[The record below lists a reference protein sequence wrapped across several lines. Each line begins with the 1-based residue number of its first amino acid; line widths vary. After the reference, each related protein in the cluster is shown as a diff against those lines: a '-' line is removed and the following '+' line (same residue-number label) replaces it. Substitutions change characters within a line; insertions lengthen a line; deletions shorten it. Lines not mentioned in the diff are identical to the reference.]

1 MGCFFFLTILKNNVC
16 FSFHDKRV
24 LDNEKNIPLR
34 FLYMMYLNF
43 VGAEDTGIIKA
54 VKCQLLHSS
63 GTRTGNVNLP
73 KFVSQAL
80 FVECL

>member
-1 MGCFFFLTILKNNVC
+1 
-16 FSFHDKRV
+16 
-24 LDNEKNIPLR
+24 
-34 FLYMMYLNF
+34 MMYLNF
-43 VGAEDTGIIKA
+43 VGTEDTGIIKA

-80 FVECL
+80 LVECL

>member
-1 MGCFFFLTILKNNVC
+1 MC

-24 LDNEKNIPLR
+24 LGNEENIPLR

-54 VKCQLLHSS
+54 VKCQVLLSS

-73 KFVSQAL
+73 KFVSQTL
-80 FVECL
+80 SVECL